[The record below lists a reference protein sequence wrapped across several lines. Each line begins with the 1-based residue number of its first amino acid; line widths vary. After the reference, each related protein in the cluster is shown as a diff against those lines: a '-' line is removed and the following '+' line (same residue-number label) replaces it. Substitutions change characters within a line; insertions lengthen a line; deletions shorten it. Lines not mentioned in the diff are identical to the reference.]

1 VFFGINL
8 NQLLV
13 FPFKD
18 AQSRKYFL
26 IGCGI
31 ALASFIIPIIP
42 YLILLGYAALI
53 AKQVL
58 NGQEPSMPAWE
69 NWEGMLK
76 AGARMFGVRMI
87 YSLPILILAVPLF
100 VGMMAM
106 PIIMD
111 NVNRA
116 QVDSV
121 IIIFSLGFMVM
132 MCVLIP
138 ISLPLSV
145 IIPAAEI
152 HTVDQESFAAGFR
165 FSEWW
170 KILRANLGGFI
181 AAFVIFYFL
190 TMALTLVMQLAMATL
205 ILICLMPIFM
215 PFITVYSSLVMYT
228 AFAQAYK
235 TGKDKL
241 NSLEKIATAS

>member
-1 VFFGINL
+1 
-8 NQLLV
+8 
-13 FPFKD
+13 
-18 AQSRKYFL
+18 
-26 IGCGI
+26 
-31 ALASFIIPIIP
+31 
-42 YLILLGYAALI
+42 
-53 AKQVL
+53 
-58 NGQEPSMPAWE
+58 
-69 NWEGMLK
+69 
-76 AGARMFGVRMI
+76 
-87 YSLPILILAVPLF
+87 
-100 VGMMAM
+100 
-106 PIIMD
+106 
-111 NVNRA
+111 
-116 QVDSV
+116 
-121 IIIFSLGFMVM
+121 
-132 MCVLIP
+132 
-138 ISLPLSV
+138 
-145 IIPAAEI
+145 
-152 HTVDQESFAAGFR
+152 VDQESFAAGFR